1 MELQPTNL
9 QHVTFAC
16 QDYYDKSGRFLCR
29 NSTRLPEVPMVDAL
43 FCLIFAPL
51 VRVLPSED
59 GLYFSR
65 IVCDDGELIIPLTHV
80 LTHQDLMI
88 CQRIRDMLNQSLCDS
103 DKQKQAHMHS
113 IDQELKKL
121 FSFKRLSVDIYIKLE
136 ALREEDETNDA
147 KSILKTLKAQREE
160 EENFFFDDEE
170 DGEQNRG
177 FSSVQ
182 MNEEG
187 DILEDLASR
196 YDRDCERGYFLQ

>member
-43 FCLIFAPL
+43 FCLIFSPL

-136 ALREEDETNDA
+136 ALREED
-147 KSILKTLKAQREE
+147 
-160 EENFFFDDEE
+160 
-170 DGEQNRG
+170 GEQNRG